1 MSEIHTFTVAP
12 GVELWWLPTT
22 KFHVAR
28 LEVNFLTP
36 QHLPETTARKMLA
49 NLLQRSSADWPT
61 EALLSRQL
69 AGLYGAEL
77 VARTTILQNL
87 NILSV
92 AISSAL
98 EYRQQEIFESAQQLL
113 WNCLWRPNLD
123 EQQQQF
129 AANAFKIEQ
138 VNLNHAYESIADDYP
153 LQASLAL
160 RQLVYQNVRDLAIPA
175 FGTLEQL
182 QQLTPI
188 QVRQQ
193 YDNLLKNN
201 RIIIT
206 LVGAVPTK
214 TVQKVLTALQNFSP
228 RQQKVAFRIKD
239 LKSNSPKPL
248 QQTKIE
254 PLQQSQLALA
264 YQTSGRWS
272 VLQVLNMMFGGDDQ
286 SLLFQQVREHHGL
299 AYSIYSN
306 VNTYQQL
313 IYVQAGVDG
322 SQVSL
327 TETLIKQQI
336 ARLTQENLTELLH
349 HAQLALIN
357 QRLELADTIAVSANR
372 LLLKALNPQAII
384 DDQQYI
390 QEIKRVQLADV
401 QAAAQQLH
409 KIAGYYLIGQDKG

>member
-22 KFHVAR
+22 KFHIAR
-28 LEVNFLTP
+28 LEVNFLAP
-36 QHLPETTARKMLA
+36 QHLSETTTRKMLA

-77 VARTTILQNL
+77 VAKTTILQNL

-113 WNCLWRPNLD
+113 WSCLWRPNLD
-123 EQQQQF
+123 EQQQF
-129 AANAFKIEQ
+129 AVNAFKMEQ
-138 VNLNHAYESIADDYP
+138 VNLTHAYESIADDYP

-188 QVRQQ
+188 QVRHQ

-201 RIIIT
+201 RIIVT

-228 RQQKVAFRIKD
+228 RQQKIAFQIKD

-372 LLLKALNPQAII
+372 LLLKALNSQAII

>member
-22 KFHVAR
+22 KFHIAR

-49 NLLQRSSADWPT
+49 NLLQRSSAEWPT

-69 AGLYGAEL
+69 AGLYGVEL

-98 EYRQQEIFESAQQLL
+98 EYQQQEIFESAQQLL
-113 WNCLWRPNLD
+113 WSCLWRPNLD
-123 EQQQQF
+123 EQQQF
-129 AANAFKIEQ
+129 AANAFKMEQ
-138 VNLNHAYESIADDYP
+138 VNLTHAYESIADDYP

-160 RQLVYQNVRDLAIPA
+160 RQLVYQNVKDLAVPA

-201 RIIIT
+201 RIIVT
-206 LVGAVPTK
+206 LVGAVSTK

-228 RQQKVAFRIKD
+228 RQQKVAFKIKD
-239 LKSNSPKPL
+239 LKSNYSKPL

-336 ARLTQENLTELLH
+336 VRLTQENLTELLH

>member
-22 KFHVAR
+22 KFHIAR
-28 LEVNFLTP
+28 LEVNFLAP
-36 QHLPETTARKMLA
+36 QHLSETTTRKMLA

-77 VARTTILQNL
+77 VAKTTILQNL

-113 WNCLWRPNLD
+113 WSCLWRPNLD
-123 EQQQQF
+123 EQQQF

-201 RIIIT
+201 QIIVT

-228 RQQKVAFRIKD
+228 RQQKVAFKIKD
-239 LKSNSPKPL
+239 LKSNYSKPL

>member
-22 KFHVAR
+22 KFHIAR
-28 LEVNFLTP
+28 LEVNFLAP
-36 QHLPETTARKMLA
+36 QHLSETTTRKMLA

-77 VARTTILQNL
+77 VAKTTILQNL

-113 WNCLWRPNLD
+113 WSCLWRPNLD
-123 EQQQQF
+123 EQQQF
-129 AANAFKIEQ
+129 AANAFKMEQ
-138 VNLNHAYESIADDYP
+138 VNLTHAYESIADDYP

-160 RQLVYQNVRDLAIPA
+160 RQLVYQNVKDLAVPA

-201 RIIIT
+201 RIIVT

-313 IYVQAGVDG
+313 IYVQAGVDD

>member
-1 MSEIHTFTVAP
+1 M
-12 GVELWWLPTT
+12 
-22 KFHVAR
+22 
-28 LEVNFLTP
+28 
-36 QHLPETTARKMLA
+36 
-49 NLLQRSSADWPT
+49 
-61 EALLSRQL
+61 
-69 AGLYGAEL
+69 
-77 VARTTILQNL
+77 
-87 NILSV
+87 
-92 AISSAL
+92 
-98 EYRQQEIFESAQQLL
+98 
-113 WNCLWRPNLD
+113 
-123 EQQQQF
+123 
-129 AANAFKIEQ
+129 
-138 VNLNHAYESIADDYP
+138 
-153 LQASLAL
+153 
-160 RQLVYQNVRDLAIPA
+160 
-175 FGTLEQL
+175 

-201 RIIIT
+201 RIIVT

>member
-1 MSEIHTFTVAP
+1 M
-12 GVELWWLPTT
+12 
-22 KFHVAR
+22 
-28 LEVNFLTP
+28 
-36 QHLPETTARKMLA
+36 
-49 NLLQRSSADWPT
+49 
-61 EALLSRQL
+61 
-69 AGLYGAEL
+69 
-77 VARTTILQNL
+77 
-87 NILSV
+87 
-92 AISSAL
+92 
-98 EYRQQEIFESAQQLL
+98 
-113 WNCLWRPNLD
+113 
-123 EQQQQF
+123 
-129 AANAFKIEQ
+129 
-138 VNLNHAYESIADDYP
+138 
-153 LQASLAL
+153 
-160 RQLVYQNVRDLAIPA
+160 
-175 FGTLEQL
+175 
-182 QQLTPI
+182 
-188 QVRQQ
+188 
-193 YDNLLKNN
+193 
-201 RIIIT
+201 
-206 LVGAVPTK
+206 
-214 TVQKVLTALQNFSP
+214 
-228 RQQKVAFRIKD
+228 
-239 LKSNSPKPL
+239 

-254 PLQQSQLALA
+254 TLQQSQLALA

-327 TETLIKQQI
+327 AETLIKQQI

>member
-22 KFHVAR
+22 KFHIAR
-28 LEVNFLTP
+28 LEVNFLAP
-36 QHLPETTARKMLA
+36 QHLSETTTRKMLA

-77 VARTTILQNL
+77 VAKTTILQNL

-113 WNCLWRPNLD
+113 WSCLWRPNLD
-123 EQQQQF
+123 EQQQF
-129 AANAFKIEQ
+129 AANAFKMEQ
-138 VNLNHAYESIADDYP
+138 VNLTHAYESIADDYP

-160 RQLVYQNVRDLAIPA
+160 RQLVYQNVKDLAVPA

-201 RIIIT
+201 RIIVT
-206 LVGAVPTK
+206 LVGAVSTK

-228 RQQKVAFRIKD
+228 RQQKVAFKIKD
-239 LKSNSPKPL
+239 LKSNYSKPL

-322 SQVSL
+322 SQVSVA
-327 TETLIKQQI
+327 ETLIKQQI

>member
-22 KFHVAR
+22 KFHIAR
-28 LEVNFLTP
+28 LEVNFLAP
-36 QHLPETTARKMLA
+36 QHLSETTTRKMLA

-77 VARTTILQNL
+77 VAKTTILQNL

-98 EYRQQEIFESAQQLL
+98 EYRQQEIFERAQQLL
-113 WNCLWRPNLD
+113 WSCLWRPNLD
-123 EQQQQF
+123 EQQQF
-129 AANAFKIEQ
+129 AANAFKMEQ
-138 VNLNHAYESIADDYP
+138 VNLTHAYESIADDYP

-160 RQLVYQNVRDLAIPA
+160 RQLVYQNVKDLAVPA

-182 QQLTPI
+182 QQLTPS

-201 RIIIT
+201 RIIVT

-313 IYVQAGVDG
+313 IYVQAGVDD

-372 LLLKALNPQAII
+372 LLLKALNSQAII